1 MRAMQMRAKLMLAND
16 LMTADETKG
25 VEKELAELK
34 EFEEA
39 EAVALGKQSEMLF
52 TM

>member
-1 MRAMQMRAKLMLAND
+1 MKAMQMRAKLMLAND
-16 LMTADETKG
+16 LMSADEIKD

-34 EFEEA
+34 EFEET
-39 EAVALGKQSEMLF
+39 EAVALGKKSEMLF